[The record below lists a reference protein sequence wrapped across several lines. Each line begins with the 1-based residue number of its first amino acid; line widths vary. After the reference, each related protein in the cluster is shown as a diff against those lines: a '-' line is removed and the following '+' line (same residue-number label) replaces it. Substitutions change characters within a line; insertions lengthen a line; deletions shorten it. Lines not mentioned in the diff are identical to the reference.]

1 MVLSAVEKSK
11 ARKGDRDCQGGD
23 MQFFMAW
30 AERPQP
36 GQWLLNQESD
46 CWAKTIL
53 HLYQLSPL
61 HFQLLGKQFIKL

>member
-1 MVLSAVEKSK
+1 MVLSALEKSK

-23 MQFFMAW
+23 TQFFMAW

-46 CWAKTIL
+46 CE
-53 HLYQLSPL
+53 QR
-61 HFQLLGKQFIKL
+61 QFCICTSLVPYICNCLENNL